1 MANSDRL
8 AGQAATGIP
17 STSDRRQNMSI
28 GLFCTR
34 DTVIV
39 RREDSIFTAAKLM
52 REHHVGSVVVVED
65 VDDGVKPIG
74 LLTDRD
80 LVVEILAKELDAQAV
95 TVGDVMSLEVITAK
109 ENDGVWVTLKRM
121 RSQGIRRLPVTDD
134 QGKLLGIVSV
144 DDILELLVGELTD
157 LVKLSD
163 REKERE
169 IIERTG

>member
-1 MANSDRL
+1 
-8 AGQAATGIP
+8 
-17 STSDRRQNMSI
+17 MSI

-65 VDDGVKPIG
+65 AAEGVKPVG

-95 TVGDVMSLEVITAK
+95 TVGDVMSLGVITAR

>member
-1 MANSDRL
+1 
-8 AGQAATGIP
+8 
-17 STSDRRQNMSI
+17 MSI

-39 RREDSIFTAAKLM
+39 RREDSIHTAARLM

-65 VDDGVKPIG
+65 AGEGVKPIG

-80 LVVEILAKELDAQAV
+80 MVVEILAKELDAQAV
-95 TVGDVMSLEVITAK
+95 SVGDVMSLGVITAK

-121 RSQGIRRLPVTDD
+121 RSQGIRRLPVTDND
-134 QGKLLGIVSV
+134 GILLGIVSV

>member
-1 MANSDRL
+1 
-8 AGQAATGIP
+8 
-17 STSDRRQNMSI
+17 MSI

-52 REHHVGSVVVVED
+52 RVHHVGSVVVVED

>member
-1 MANSDRL
+1 
-8 AGQAATGIP
+8 
-17 STSDRRQNMSI
+17 
-28 GLFCTR
+28 
-34 DTVIV
+34 
-39 RREDSIFTAAKLM
+39 M

-65 VDDGVKPIG
+65 AGEGVKPIG

-80 LVVEILAKELDAQAV
+80 MVVEILAKELDAQAV
-95 TVGDVMSLEVITAK
+95 SVGDVMSLGVITAK

-121 RSQGIRRLPVTDD
+121 RSQGIRRLPVTDND
-134 QGKLLGIVSV
+134 GILLGIVSV

>member
-1 MANSDRL
+1 
-8 AGQAATGIP
+8 
-17 STSDRRQNMSI
+17 MSI

-39 RREDSIFTAAKLM
+39 RREDSIYTAAKLM

-65 VDDGVKPIG
+65 AGDGVKPVG

-80 LVVEILAKELDAQAV
+80 LVVEILAKELDAQTV
-95 TVGDVMSLEVITAK
+95 TVGDVMSLGVITAK
-109 ENDGVWVTLKRM
+109 ESDGVWVTLKRM
-121 RSQGIRRLPVTDD
+121 RSQGIRRLPVTDNS
-134 QGKLLGIVSV
+134 GILLGIVSV

-163 REKERE
+163 RERERE
-169 IIERTG
+169 IIERTD